1 MLPFGGIAARLERDR
16 LRAEGVGQHH
26 NAVKYLNQDYEA
38 LKQGCIESG
47 TLFRDPQFPAGPSAL
62 GFKELGPHSS
72 KTRGVEWK
80 RPSVSFGLAARHV
93 GLLFPACS
101 ICIDAVCQAAA
112 WLWPAPRRARVSG
125 CFTQGN
131 RAVPRRASTAG
142 GRPLILSSS
151 CRSWWVTLSSS
162 LAVQPGRISA
172 RGLWVSAG
180 DLSLGLGPRSSAFPC
195 ATSPIRLPQGCR
207 PSQGAEARSEG
218 LGGLVT
224 AIPGLSKP
232 VLAAFSSI
240 FLIPIKLSALAQHS
254 GFRTDHTECSQQFG
268 QTCGGTWSVSQP
280 RAFLCFSVGH

>member
-80 RPSVSFGLAARHV
+80 RPSVSFGLAAPRV
-93 GLLFPACS
+93 GLLSPACS

-112 WLWPAPRRARVSG
+112 WLWPAPRCARVPG

-131 RAVPRRASTAG
+131 RAVPRRASTAEV
-142 GRPLILSSS
+142 RPLVLSSS

-162 LAVQPGRISA
+162 LAVPPGRISA

-180 DLSLGLGPRSSAFPC
+180 DLSPGLGPRSCAFLCTIPV
-195 ATSPIRLPQGCR
+195 RLPQGCR
-207 PSQGAEARSEG
+207 PSQGAEARREG
-218 LGGLVT
+218 LGGLVI
-224 AIPGLSKP
+224 AIPGPSKP
-232 VLAAFSSI
+232 DLAAFSSV
-240 FLIPIKLSALAQHS
+240 FLIPIKLSTLAQHA
-254 GFRTDHTECSQQFG
+254 GFRTDHAECSRQFG
-268 QTCGGTWSVSQP
+268 QTCGGNWSV
-280 RAFLCFSVGH
+280 